1 MRSLPNGILGRWRS
15 VNLTTIWEMHADPW
29 KMSGHDDLEMHGPGT
44 FYKTAL
50 KTWND
55 PHLNF
60 LVHNQMR
67 ASQQTTYLTC
77 VSCGNTFTQV
87 LLRKTRT
94 WRNSTV
100 HLNSKLTSLSQHFMS
115 ITIRGFNSDND
126 AFPACYVINEKII
139 GYYISRGSP
148 FSRTFLDNG
157 NAFDRV

>member
-1 MRSLPNGILGRWRS
+1 MHFFSISCLNIPAYQHQTNIFHMRSLPNGILGRWRS

-77 VSCGNTFTQV
+77 VSCGKTFTQV

-94 WRNSTV
+94 RRNSTV
-100 HLNSKLTSLSQHFMS
+100 HLNSKLTSLSH
-115 ITIRGFNSDND
+115 
-126 AFPACYVINEKII
+126 VISCPLQFGVLILI
-139 GYYISRGSP
+139 MMLSLP
-148 FSRTFLDNG
+148 VML
-157 NAFDRV
+157 